1 MFKIGEI
8 VYHDTL
14 HFKDG
19 KKDNKKNRPCIVI
32 YNNPAQKYV
41 ITIPITS
48 TTESFNKNNKNYSFI
63 PHVIYSER
71 KLNFVKINNI
81 LKNSYDNTHTTSMI
95 IDKETLILILILN
108 KALKLKSNSKFRDLF
123 IDIIENIKFEEKEQK
138 RIKKLEKSNK
148 IKQAKRNVNN

>member
-1 MFKIGEI
+1 MFKLGEI

-14 HFKDG
+14 YFSDG
-19 KKDNKKNRPCIVI
+19 QKDNKKNRPCIVI
-32 YNNPAQKYV
+32 YNNPDKKYG
-41 ITIPITS
+41 ITIPLTS
-48 TTESFNKNNKNYSFI
+48 TIKSFNKNNKNYSFI

-95 IDKETLILILILN
+95 IDKETLVLILN

-123 IDIIENIKFEEKEQK
+123 IDIIENIKFEEKEQIK
-138 RIKKLEKSNK
+138 IKKLEKINK
-148 IKQAKRNVNN
+148 RKQAKRNVNH

>member
-1 MFKIGEI
+1 MFKLGEI

-14 HFKDG
+14 YFSDG
-19 KKDNKKNRPCIVI
+19 QKNNKKNRPCIVI
-32 YNNPAQKYV
+32 YNNPDKKYG
-41 ITIPITS
+41 ITIPLTS
-48 TTESFNKNNKNYSFI
+48 TIKSFNKNNKNYSFI

-95 IDKETLILILILN
+95 IDKETLVLILN

-123 IDIIENIKFEEKEQK
+123 IDIIENIKFEEKEQIK
-138 RIKKLEKSNK
+138 IKKLEKINK
-148 IKQAKRNVNN
+148 RKQAKRNVNH

>member
-19 KKDNKKNRPCIVI
+19 KKDNKKNRTCIVI
-32 YNNPAQKYV
+32 YNNPNQKYV

-95 IDKETLILILILN
+95 IDKETLVLILN

-138 RIKKLEKSNK
+138 RIKKLEKLNK
-148 IKQAKRNVNN
+148 RKQAKRNVNH

>member
-1 MFKIGEI
+1 MFKSGEI

-14 HFKDG
+14 YFSDG
-19 KKDNKKNRPCIVI
+19 QKDNKKNRPCIVI
-32 YNNPAQKYV
+32 YNNPDKKYG
-41 ITIPITS
+41 ITIPLTS
-48 TTESFNKNNKNYSFI
+48 TIKSFNKNNKNYSFI

-95 IDKETLILILILN
+95 IDKETLVLILN

-123 IDIIENIKFEEKEQK
+123 IDIIENIKFEEKEQIK
-138 RIKKLEKSNK
+138 IKKLEKINK
-148 IKQAKRNVNN
+148 RKQAKRNVNH

>member
-1 MFKIGEI
+1 MILYILKMVKKITRKI
-8 VYHDTL
+8 DLVLLY
-14 HFKDG
+14 
-19 KKDNKKNRPCIVI
+19 II
-32 YNNPAQKYV
+32 NPAQKYV

-95 IDKETLILILILN
+95 IDKETLVLILN

-148 IKQAKRNVNN
+148 RKQAKRNVNH

>member
-1 MFKIGEI
+1 MFKLGEI

-14 HFKDG
+14 YFSDG
-19 KKDNKKNRPCIVI
+19 QKDNKKNIPCIVI
-32 YNNPAQKYV
+32 YNNPDKKYG
-41 ITIPITS
+41 ITIPLTS
-48 TTESFNKNNKNYSFI
+48 TIKSFNKNNKNYSFI

-95 IDKETLILILILN
+95 IDKETLVLILN

-123 IDIIENIKFEEKEQK
+123 IDIIENIKFEEKEQIK
-138 RIKKLEKSNK
+138 IKKLEKINK
-148 IKQAKRNVNN
+148 RKQAKRNVNH